1 MQVYTVVRVLSWGCE
16 LLSLWQV
23 AGYGL
28 AMIVM
33 EDQLEGK
40 NKNNLR
46 QIRSCFG
53 LNGVSL
59 QNSHFE
65 ILTPNVMV
73 FGDGTFGGRQ
83 IYMSS

>member
-1 MQVYTVVRVLSWGCE
+1 MQVCTVVRVSSWGCE

-33 EDQLEGK
+33 EDQQEGK
-40 NKNNLR
+40 NKNNLG
-46 QIRSCFG
+46 QIMSCFG

-65 ILTPNVMV
+65 VLTPNVMV